1 MTTDQWLS
9 LINSV
14 GLPTF
19 FLLTLLFI
27 CWRSIKGVAP
37 FLKEAYQSH
46 MALVEDVRSSVQEQT
61 RLLQDLQSDS
71 TRSSAALR
79 HAADAIEVIAPE
91 ETRMEV
97 AMYTNQMKNSLG
109 EG

>member
-19 FLLTLLFI
+19 FLLALLFI
-27 CWRSIKGVAP
+27 CWRSLKGVSP

-61 RLLQDLQSDS
+61 HLLKELQSDS
-71 TRSSAALR
+71 NKSNTALR

-97 AMYTNQMKNSLG
+97 AMHTSQMKNSLG